1 MPLSKLTN
9 EETIISECIISEDEV
24 FRSLKSMEKNKSPG
38 NDGISKELYE
48 NFWDEIKNPFLA
60 SFHRVFLNQELSSFQ
75 KQAVIKMLGK
85 KKQKQKI
92 N

>member
-48 NFWDEIKNPFLA
+48 NF
-60 SFHRVFLNQELSSFQ
+60 
-75 KQAVIKMLGK
+75 
-85 KKQKQKI
+85 
-92 N
+92 